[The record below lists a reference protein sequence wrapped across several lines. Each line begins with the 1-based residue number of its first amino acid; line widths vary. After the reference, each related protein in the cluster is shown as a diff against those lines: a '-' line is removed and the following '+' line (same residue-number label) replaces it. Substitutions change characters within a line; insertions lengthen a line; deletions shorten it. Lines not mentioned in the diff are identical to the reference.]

1 MAGDRIKGITVEIGG
16 DTTKLSDALKDVS
29 KTSGQL
35 QRELSDVNKLLK
47 FDPNN
52 AELVAQKVKLMA
64 DQIQNAEKKLNQL
77 KDAQSQVQAQFD
89 SGDLGIDEYRAFQRE
104 LQDTESYLRNMKNG
118 LQDLEKE
125 QSNIKS
131 STKELDKLFE
141 VTGTT
146 LEQFSDVIGDRMVR
160 SIQQGTASSKDLK
173 RAFDRIAQSSVGASA
188 DVNEIRQ
195 SLQRLE
201 SGENSIRQV
210 RRELQRM
217 GDDANDTA
225 GEVKNL
231 GGELTGLVAGA
242 GAGMGIG
249 AIFEKAMDLSNVDTV
264 LEISM
269 EIPEESKQ
277 AVKDAIKTVGGYI
290 DDNEQALEG
299 VRKTFQLNA
308 DLTDAE
314 NQKIVKGAGTIA
326 KAYSS
331 IDFTELIQETYEMSK
346 SMGLS
351 QEQALGMTKTLLDIG
366 FPPEQLDII
375 SEYGNQLHMAGYTA
389 EEIQGIFAS
398 GIETGSWNIDNLMD
412 GLKEGRIKLAEFG
425 AEVPKA
431 TQEILKGT
439 DISTKQVQAWGTA
452 MAQGGEQGKNAM
464 MEVAIALSGVEDDV
478 QRNALGTQFF
488 GTLWE
493 EQGKKITDTIM
504 GASDKTGNLAE
515 NQRML
520 NEDIA
525 KLDSSPQQQ
534 LNQALNDLTT
544 TMQPL
549 LTEVANFVTKIAE
562 WIQKNPELA
571 GTIIAVVSG
580 IGILM
585 GIFLAISPIIIALT
599 GLAGALG
606 VTVGAIASPVLI
618 VIGVIALLIAIGVL
632 LWKNW
637 DTIMASG
644 KKLGESIGKS
654 FKGMV
659 ESAKKFMGNLL
670 DDVKRIWGNVMD
682 FFEGIDLKQTGKNII
697 QGLINGISS
706 MANKVKETARNIA
719 NGIGEKIKSIL
730 KLGSPSKL
738 MEQYGEFTG
747 EGLAI
752 GIGNSLQL
760 IKRMSEKMGE
770 MTIPKIDQP
779 KIETGVGASI
789 GAGKNLTVNLH
800 SPKALDV
807 RQASKE
813 FNKTLNK
820 MSLMW

>member
-52 AELVAQKVKLMA
+52 AELVAQKTKLMA

-125 QSNIKS
+125 QSNMKS

-188 DVNEIRQ
+188 DVGEIRQ
-195 SLQRLE
+195 ALQRLE
-201 SGENSIRQV
+201 QGESSIRNV

-231 GGELTGLVAGA
+231 GGELTGMVAGA

-308 DLTDAE
+308 GLTDAE
-314 NQKIVKGAGTIA
+314 NQKIVAGAGTIS

-331 IDFTELIQETYEMSK
+331 IDFTELIQESYEMGK
-346 SMGLS
+346 SMGIT
-351 QEQALGMTKTLLDIG
+351 QEQALGMTKTLLDMG

-375 SEYGNQLHMAGYTA
+375 TEYGNQLHMAGYTA

-439 DISTKQVQAWGTA
+439 DISTKQVQDWGTA

-478 QRNALGTQFF
+478 KRNALGTQFF

-525 KLDSSPQQQ
+525 KLDASPQQQ
-534 LNQALNDLTT
+534 LNQALSDLTT
-544 TMQPL
+544 TMHTL
-549 LTEVANFVTKIAE
+549 VDR
-562 WIQKNPELA
+562 
-571 GTIIAVVSG
+571 GC
-580 IGILM
+580 
-585 GIFLAISPIIIALT
+585 
-599 GLAGALG
+599 
-606 VTVGAIASPVLI
+606 
-618 VIGVIALLIAIGVL
+618 
-632 LWKNW
+632 
-637 DTIMASG
+637 
-644 KKLGESIGKS
+644 
-654 FKGMV
+654 
-659 ESAKKFMGNLL
+659 KFC
-670 DDVKRIWGNVMD
+670 DQDCRVD
-682 FFEGIDLKQTGKNII
+682 
-697 QGLINGISS
+697 
-706 MANKVKETARNIA
+706 
-719 NGIGEKIKSIL
+719 
-730 KLGSPSKL
+730 
-738 MEQYGEFTG
+738 
-747 EGLAI
+747 
-752 GIGNSLQL
+752 
-760 IKRMSEKMGE
+760 SEK
-770 MTIPKIDQP
+770 
-779 KIETGVGASI
+779 S
-789 GAGKNLTVNLH
+789 
-800 SPKALDV
+800 
-807 RQASKE
+807 
-813 FNKTLNK
+813 
-820 MSLMW
+820 